1 MARARDGGK
10 QLGQWKDNQIV
21 ADFIAEIAQKKGAG
35 THDVPLP
42 SKHGK
47 HFPAVVYLKTGFKHY
62 ADKARII
69 VKEDGSVETAYPFS
83 SSHPH

>member
-1 MARARDGGK
+1 MTSQSKSTISSLSG
-10 QLGQWKDNQIV
+10 
-21 ADFIAEIAQKKGAG
+21 FIIEA
-35 THDVPLP
+35 HDVPLS

-69 VKEDGSVETAYPFS
+69 VNEDGSVKTAYPFS
-83 SSHPH
+83 SAYPF